1 MPNDNDE
8 PSPTSRHGRT
18 VATLD
23 ARSFRVVSPL
33 VVVVVQVAVLLIAAG
48 CQSEPTTPNI
58 ALDDAKNS
66 TSNQAETRAPFKLIV
81 SGDTH
86 GWIMPCGCTANQ
98 SGGLL
103 RRASYIKKQRD
114 RHPVLVADVGGAADG
129 TAPYQEAKFRAVLD
143 GERLMSVEAH
153 NLGTAELAFGVETLH
168 AIAHD
173 GGIPLVSANVT
184 DDSEAFIVS
193 DHKVVAVGGQ
203 TLLLTG
209 VVSPSLAATIGDMD
223 NVHVGD
229 PADAVLQ
236 VIERTTED
244 YDWLVVLAYLPTDE
258 LKQLADVLPEA
269 AAIVGGPTQQS
280 LAPQTV
286 GRVLVTSA
294 TNKGKFL
301 AELMFPASPQES
313 VSATVVE
320 MTPEFADDPKQEKNL
335 NNFRALL
342 AAQDFTAAES
352 GLLENRLYAVSP
364 NDQVAGNDSCKTCHG
379 ATCDQWHDTKH
390 GHAWERLVREGAHVD
405 SYCQQCHTTGF
416 GWSNG
421 FVSANRTTDRLD
433 VGCESCHGPSQDH
446 VVNPRTKTP
455 FDARGQCVVCHDSEN
470 SPAFVYETYW
480 PKIRHDEPAL
490 VLDGAR
496 ESKTAIDG
504 GNNRE

>member
-1 MPNDNDE
+1 MPNDNNE
-8 PSPTSRHGRT
+8 PSQTSRHART

-58 ALDDAKNS
+58 ALGDGKNN
-66 TSNQAETRAPFKLIV
+66 TSKQAEARAPFKLIV

-103 RRASYIKKQRD
+103 RRANYINKQRD
-114 RHPVLVADVGGAADG
+114 EHPVLVADVGGAADG

-143 GERLMSVEAH
+143 GERLMGVTAH
-153 NLGTAELAFGVETLH
+153 NLGTAELAFGIETLH
-168 AIAHD
+168 AIEHD
-173 GGIPLVSANVT
+173 SGIPFVSANVT
-184 DDSEAFIVS
+184 DDSGALIVS
-193 DHKVVAVGGQ
+193 DHKIVAVGGQ

-209 VVSPSLAATIGDMD
+209 VISPSLAATIGELDS
-223 NVHVGD
+223 VHVAD

-236 VIERTTED
+236 VIEQTTEN

-258 LKQLADVLPEA
+258 LKQLAYVLPEA

-301 AELMFPASPQES
+301 AELTFPASRQGS

-320 MTPEFADDPKQEKNL
+320 MTPEFSDDSEQEKNL

-342 AAQDFTAAES
+342 AARDFTAAES
-352 GLLENRLYAVSP
+352 GLLEDRLYAVSP
-364 NDQVAGNDSCKTCHG
+364 DAQVAGNDSCKTCHG
-379 ATCDQWHDTKH
+379 ATCEQWHGTKH

-416 GWSNG
+416 GWPNG
-421 FVSANRTTDRLD
+421 FVSANRTSDRLD

-446 VVNPRTKTP
+446 VANPRMKTP
-455 FDARGQCVVCHDSEN
+455 FDARGQCVVCHDPEN

-490 VLDGAR
+490 VRDGPQ
-496 ESKTAIDG
+496 ESKTAIEG